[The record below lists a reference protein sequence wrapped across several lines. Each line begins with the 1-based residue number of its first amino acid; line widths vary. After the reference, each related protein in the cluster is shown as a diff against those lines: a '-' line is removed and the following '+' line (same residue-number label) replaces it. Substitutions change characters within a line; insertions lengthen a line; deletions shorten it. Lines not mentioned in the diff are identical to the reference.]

1 MFTELDK
8 QIIRELQEDLPLTSR
23 PYKVIADKIGIT
35 EEELLA
41 KVQEFVDKGII
52 RRFGAALRHREVG
65 FTANAMVVWDVPD
78 EKTREVGAIMAGFP
92 EVSHCYQR
100 PRYPG
105 WPYNMFT
112 MVHGLSKEE
121 CEATAARIAERTGI
135 KKYDLLYSTAELKK
149 DSMKYFM
156 EE

>member
-1 MFTELDK
+1 MFTEKEK
-8 QIIRELQEDLPLTSR
+8 QVIREMQGDLPLTPR
-23 PYKVIADKIGIT
+23 PYKVIADRLGIT

-41 KVQEFVDKGII
+41 IVKDLSDRKVI

-65 FTANAMVVWDVPD
+65 FTANAMVVWDIPD
-78 EKTREVGAIMAGFP
+78 DRTVEIGNKMATFS

-112 MVHGLSKEE
+112 MVHGRSKEE
-121 CEATAARIAERTGI
+121 CEEIAARISESIGI
-135 KKYDLLYSTAELKK
+135 KEYGLLYSTAELKK

-156 EE
+156 E

>member
-1 MFTELDK
+1 MFTELEK
-8 QIIRELQEDLPLTSR
+8 KIIRELQGDLPLTKR
-23 PYKVIADKIGIT
+23 PYKELADKLGIG
-35 EEELLA
+35 EAELVA
-41 KVQEFVDKGII
+41 KVKEFTEQGII

-65 FTANAMVVWDVPD
+65 FTANAMVIWDVPD
-78 EKTREVGAIMAGFP
+78 EQALDVGKIMATFN

-112 MVHGLSKEE
+112 MVHGQSKQE
-121 CEATAARIAERTGI
+121 CEATAARISEKVGI
-135 KKYDLLYSTAELKK
+135 KGYGLLYSTAELKK